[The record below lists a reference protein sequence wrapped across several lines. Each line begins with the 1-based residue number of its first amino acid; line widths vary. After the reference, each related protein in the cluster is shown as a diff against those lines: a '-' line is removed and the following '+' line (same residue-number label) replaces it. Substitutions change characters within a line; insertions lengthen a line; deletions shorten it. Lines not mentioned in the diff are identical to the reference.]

1 MPLCLAVNGKV
12 RVLVAPQPGEAFD
25 KKTRCVGQFWHALPS
40 EEKRMRYEDTA
51 YIEYGNVKISN
62 IGYRNARNVLI
73 KTIQDNE
80 RGYIC
85 LNDVGNIYAAI
96 KDEELRS
103 AINGSLLSLADGVPL
118 AWYGWMVGCKEIER
132 ISGAALMEGLL
143 TDLTGYRHYLLGDTE
158 QTIAKV
164 ISKAKELNRGIDIT
178 GYSPPFKEFTEEDN
192 RLIMERVR
200 KAGPDIVWVSFGGK
214 KQEKWM
220 SLNVS
225 KLDRG
230 VMIGV
235 GAAFKWL
242 IGELVAPPPIF
253 QKTGMQ
259 FIFRM
264 AQEFYKNPGRW
275 LAYNHKREIMK
286 SRMVFITNLPQ
297 EVLRARKQLK
307 GSPK

>member
-1 MPLCLAVNGKV
+1 MSKGLTYLSRLRNGSDWGTDV
-12 RVLVAPQPGEAFD
+12 
-25 KKTRCVGQFWHALPS
+25 
-40 EEKRMRYEDTA
+40 MRYKDTA

-62 IGYRNARNVLI
+62 IGYRDVRDVLI
-73 KTIQDNE
+73 KTIQHNE
-80 RGYIC
+80 RGYVC
-85 LNDVGNIYAAI
+85 LNDVGNIYAAT
-96 KDEELRS
+96 KDERMRS
-103 AINGSLLSLADGVPL
+103 AINGSLLSLADGAPL

-132 ISGAALMEGLL
+132 ISGASLMERLL

-164 ISKAKELNRGIDIT
+164 ISKARELNRGIDIT

-200 KAGPDIVWVSFGGK
+200 KAEPDIVWVSFGGR

-230 VMIGV
+230 VMIGA

-242 IGELVAPPPIF
+242 IGDLVAPPPIF
-253 QKTGMQ
+253 QKIGMQ
-259 FIFRM
+259 FIFRLTQDLLKSPS
-264 AQEFYKNPGRW
+264 AW
-275 LAYNHKREIMK
+275 LAYNRERELLK
-286 SRMVFITNLPQ
+286 SRMVFMANLPQ
-297 EVLRARKQLK
+297 EILRARKQLK
-307 GSPK
+307 KLM